1 MAYVNRVGK
10 IARFKHGYLQK
21 EIILHQAKVAG
32 GTDASVH
39 NAATL
44 GFLVGRAVKVTK
56 GADGIYTIAQPDNT
70 TTDANILATANY
82 ILAQSDNSMR
92 GTPEDCI
99 PTTKYSS
106 RYDGIVKNTVG
117 DDAKAVAV
125 YKIVNADDI
134 EFVEL

>member
-1 MAYVNRVGK
+1 MAYVNRTGK
-10 IARFKHGYLQK
+10 IARFKTGYLQK

-32 GTDASVH
+32 GTDVSVH
-39 NAATL
+39 NTANL
-44 GFLVGRAVKVTK
+44 GFLVGRIVKVTK

-70 TTDANILATANY
+70 TTEANILATGNY

-99 PTTKYSS
+99 PTDKYTS
-106 RYDGIVKNTVG
+106 RYDGIVKNTTE
-117 DDAKAVAV
+117 AKAVAV
-125 YKIVNADDI
+125 YKIINPDDI